1 MVKGVA
7 DTNVYISAL
16 NFGGIADEVLAL
28 AKTKVIVLFISPPIL
43 KEIGDVLIRKFNW
56 SPQRVQAALT
66 AIEAFTELV
75 HPTEKLDVIQDD
87 EPDNRILECAL
98 AAQVDFVVSGDKHLQ
113 KLRTFRG
120 VTILSP
126 RELLEAKGWL

>member
-1 MVKGVA
+1 MIKGVA

-28 AKTKVIVLFISPPIL
+28 AKAKVIFLFISPPIL
-43 KEIGDVLIRKFNW
+43 KEIREVLIRKFNW
-56 SPQRVQAALT
+56 SPQRIQEALA

-75 HPTEKLDVIQDD
+75 HPKEKLDVIQDD

-98 AAQVDFVVSGDKHLQ
+98 EAQAHFVVSGDKHLQ

-120 VTILSP
+120 VTIFSP
-126 RELLEAKGWL
+126 RELLEAKG